1 MNFNTILIIGLVVS
15 IAILLKPKWEQFW
28 TTQWIARFPEGDTSC
43 HSCRYCY
50 QSGNNLIWNGK
61 KYVNWEDGLMCGLHK
76 NLISEERSMYGKCGI
91 NGENHDYISGRQQ
104 RSTFSKFGCWN
115 RNARMYRLTKKQ
127 DS

>member
-1 MNFNTILIIGLVVS
+1 
-15 IAILLKPKWEQFW
+15 
-28 TTQWIARFPEGDTSC
+28 
-43 HSCRYCY
+43 
-50 QSGNNLIWNGK
+50 
-61 KYVNWEDGLMCGLHK
+61 
-76 NLISEERSMYGKCGI
+76 MYGKCGI